1 MRKNKA
7 SKVVASVV
15 AAPVVVIAPVAVKAT
30 TIKVKTT
37 GPRGGQRIV
46 NLEPISLKKF
56 KNGNR
61 LAVVALGKR
70 GGKVTVYASKGDR
83 SFAPKAKQTA

>member
-15 AAPVVVIAPVAVKAT
+15 AAPVAVVTPPTVKAT

-37 GPRGGQRIV
+37 GPRGGQKFV
-46 NLEPISLKKF
+46 DLTPISLKKF